1 MTYDEITSVALSYS
15 DRESD
20 AELPSKLDSF
30 LRIVESRVDRVLKT
44 QKMTIRTLLN
54 TVQGQEY
61 YGLPADF
68 AGLRDIE
75 IRGQDN
81 IGGAARERVTLE
93 YLTPE
98 QMNSATGFSAGTGN
112 IYYTIIANQLQI
124 SPTQDNMV
132 LELVYYRKLPN
143 LTANDNTNWL
153 SDDNP
158 DTYVF
163 GLMVEISAFVK
174 NPDAT
179 SLWNSRFKESLG
191 EIDLD
196 DSKARWSGS
205 MLTVTNS

>member
-20 AELPSKLDSF
+20 AELPSKLDSL

-163 GLMVEISAFVK
+163 GLMVEIL
-174 NPDAT
+174 
-179 SLWNSRFKESLG
+179 SL
-191 EIDLD
+191 IHI
-196 DSKARWSGS
+196 
-205 MLTVTNS
+205 